1 MFLLKVLV
9 KRAGQPMSTACP
21 HGMGNGSR
29 SINDDI
35 ASVSSP
41 ALAAVVCA
49 HTIRR
54 HSSNRGFQLNAVQL
68 GDRAACMHARRS
80 IAWAACTKT
89 AGPQGTVRGKCIINA
104 QHLSAAS
111 YRSWILLFFF
121 EKLIITSMQGPAMD
135 MIEAAVHLVRI
146 TWWCVGIK
154 CKCKWSSIISE

>member
-1 MFLLKVLV
+1 MNAQYSQQLASVIRVVSKNGGRIFHLQGKRLSPLSRFTLEIHLLAYSIFFCCNMFLLKVLV

-80 IAWAACTKT
+80 IA
-89 AGPQGTVRGKCIINA
+89 
-104 QHLSAAS
+104 
-111 YRSWILLFFF
+111 
-121 EKLIITSMQGPAMD
+121 
-135 MIEAAVHLVRI
+135 
-146 TWWCVGIK
+146 
-154 CKCKWSSIISE
+154 